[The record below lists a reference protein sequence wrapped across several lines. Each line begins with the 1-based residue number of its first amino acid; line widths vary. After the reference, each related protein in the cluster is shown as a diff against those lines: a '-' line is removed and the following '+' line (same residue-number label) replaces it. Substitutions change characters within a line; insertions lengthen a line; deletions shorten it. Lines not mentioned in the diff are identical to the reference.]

1 MKRIQRTMFAAA
13 LLIAAGPV
21 VGGDVNDLI
30 TECESCHGPRGVSDQ
45 QDIPSLAGKK
55 PGEIEEELD
64 EFYYYERHCTTTT
77 YRHGDRPKTPLSM
90 CNVSNTLSKEDKK
103 AIAEYFSKG

>member
-1 MKRIQRTMFAAA
+1 MRRFQPVIFTAA
-13 LLIAAGPV
+13 LLCAAGSV
-21 VGGDVNDLI
+21 AGGDIGDLI

-45 QDIPSLAGKK
+45 ADVPSLAGRK
-55 PGEIEEELD
+55 PGEIEEALD

-90 CNVSNTLSKEDKK
+90 CNVSNTLSTDDKK

>member
-1 MKRIQRTMFAAA
+1 MRRFQRMIFAAA

-21 VGGDVNDLI
+21 LGGDVKVLI
-30 TECESCHGPRGVSDQ
+30 SECESCHGPNGVSDQ
-45 QDIPSLAGKK
+45 SDIPSLAGKK
-55 PGEIEEELD
+55 AGEIEEALD
-64 EFYYYERHCTTTT
+64 AFYYYERHCTTTT